1 MKTLLVFLMSP
12 FFLAAL
18 YDTVFYL
25 PSSTLSIYPDLNG
38 IYTIF
43 LSFQIF
49 LYLIFAAYFVYTYN
63 QNLLYKTNSK
73 LSLTNENRNGIC
85 FFYYIIIV
93 SICVLLFLYLFY
105 SVFGNFDF
113 SQLITQNAKFYAQ
126 SKVGTAWVFFV
137 YQFLIYLMLY
147 DVYRSG
153 FKNYKFYMIFF
164 SIFLI
169 ALTGGRST
177 IISYLVLMSFIY
189 FVVYEKAV
197 RISLVISFACLFFA
211 ILSGNALLRH
221 GQDTSFV
228 DYINSDAFKLDFNSS
243 FVLQD
248 SIDYVHNNDDHY
260 LISLED
266 AYYSFIPRKLMPSKP
281 VSTAETRL
289 VYKDMLSDG
298 RTTNITFGVYG
309 NMVINFGYAG
319 LFIGFLC
326 FFIANYQYIRV
337 CSRLS
342 YRRAY
347 DFVFLFFFMMFIL
360 VLRGG
365 FFNMRVVLSL
375 IVVSFAVLFYE
386 SLRKLRFF

>member
-1 MKTLLVFLMSP
+1 MSP

-18 YDTVFYL
+18 YDTIFYL
-25 PSSTLSIYPDLNG
+25 PSSTLAIYPDLNG

-43 LSFQIF
+43 LVSQVF
-49 LYLIFAAYFVYTYN
+49 LYLIFSVCFVYVYN
-63 QNLLYKTNSK
+63 QNISYK
-73 LSLTNENRNGIC
+73 RNLPLPLNNNVKKGMGI
-85 FFYYIIIV
+85 FLYIIIV
-93 SICVLLFLYLFY
+93 TVCIFLFLYLFY
-105 SVFGNFDF
+105 SVFAGFDF
-113 SQLITQNAKFYAQ
+113 SQLITNNSKFYAE

-153 FKNYKFYMIFF
+153 FKSYKFYMIFF

-197 RISLVISFACLFFA
+197 RMSLVISFVCLFFA
-211 ILSGNALLRH
+211 VLSGNALLRH

-248 SIDYVHNNDDHY
+248 SIDYVHNNDDYY

-266 AYYSFIPRKLMPSKP
+266 AYYSFIPRNLMPSKP

-309 NMVINFGYAG
+309 NMIINFGYVG

-342 YRRAY
+342 YRRAC
-347 DFVFLFFFMMFIL
+347 DFIFLFFFMMFIL

-386 SLRKLRFF
+386 SFRKLRFF